1 MRLRPDRGHEPARRS
16 ARNDAP
22 GNRRKAS
29 RVVRVCNFGNRSL
42 HRLLPRHHDG
52 CGCRNRRPET
62 SLIGASEFDID
73 LARSYMAGDRYSDL
87 EARMPRVVRPL
98 SLIVHTENA
107 AHPVPQSFFEDTRSS
122 DQAAR
127 RLVCTASQDLGL
139 NVSQSGHWVFS
150 SIDRRRHERHDKLRL
165 AGRVIKAAQASISS
179 SSISPHEQFGNIVR
193 INANPIR

>member
-1 MRLRPDRGHEPARRS
+1 
-16 ARNDAP
+16 
-22 GNRRKAS
+22 
-29 RVVRVCNFGNRSL
+29 VCNFGNRSL

-139 NVSQSGHWVFS
+139 NVSQSGCF
-150 SIDRRRHERHDKLRL
+150 RQL
-165 AGRVIKAAQASISS
+165 
-179 SSISPHEQFGNIVR
+179 IVEDMSVTT
-193 INANPIR
+193 NCGLQVE